1 MKQFTIFFD
10 LYRKR
15 TEALDMG
22 VDDYLYSGA
31 WCFIEWAEQ
40 IPNLIPEEHSVEL
53 GNKPME
59 NEF

>member
-1 MKQFTIFFD
+1 MKQFTILIF
-10 LYRKR
+10 YRLKVE

-40 IPNLIPEEHSVEL
+40 IRI
-53 GNKPME
+53 
-59 NEF
+59 